1 MYKIALVEDEKNL
14 ANLVVKYLEAAN
26 YEVYLYHT
34 GEEAISNIDKKVDLW
49 ILDIMLPGE
58 ISGFDLLKAIRHKGN
73 NLPIIFTSARDKDID
88 KIMGLELGGDDYL
101 AKPYSIRELVLRVKN
116 IITRTYQNDRKIS
129 NSRLIIGEYEIDKE
143 RRCVYQKGEII
154 QLTSKEY
161 DLLLYFVDNIGMAFS
176 RDQILNQIWGDD
188 YFGSDRVVDDLLR
201 RLRQKMPN
209 LNVETIYGY
218 GYRLTAWESYLF

>member
-14 ANLVVKYLEAAN
+14 ANLVVKYLEANN
-26 YEVYLYHT
+26 YEVTLYTT
-34 GEEAISNIDKKVDLW
+34 GEEAIQNIDKKIDLW

-58 ISGFDLLKAIRHKGN
+58 ISGFDLLKTLRYKEKNI
-73 NLPIIFTSARDKDID
+73 PIIFTSARDKDID
-88 KIMGLELGGDDYL
+88 KIVGLELGGDDYL

-116 IITRTYQNDRKIS
+116 IITRTYQNDRKVS
-129 NSRLIIGEYEIDKE
+129 NSRLIIGDYEIDKE
-143 RRCVYQKGEII
+143 RRSVSQNGEVI

-161 DLLLYFVDNIGMAFS
+161 DLLLYFVNNIGMAFS
-176 RDQILNQIWGDD
+176 RDQILNEIWGDN

-201 RLRQKMPN
+201 RLRQKLPT

-218 GYRLTAWESYLF
+218 GYRLTV

>member
-14 ANLVVKYLEAAN
+14 ANLVVKYLEAN
-26 YEVYLYHT
+26 GYEVTLYLT
-34 GEEAISNIDKKVDLW
+34 GEEAIQNLNKKIDLW

-58 ISGFDLLKAIRHKGN
+58 ISGFDLLKALRYKEKNI
-73 NLPIIFTSARDKDID
+73 PIIFTSARDKDID
-88 KIMGLELGGDDYL
+88 KIVGLELGGDDYL

-116 IITRTYQNDRKIS
+116 ILTRTYQNDRKVS
-129 NSRLIIGEYEIDKE
+129 NSRLLIGEYEIDKE
-143 RRCVYQKGEII
+143 RRSVSHNGSII

-161 DLLLYFVDNIGMAFS
+161 DLLLYFVNNIGMAFS
-176 RDQILNQIWGDD
+176 RDQILNEIWGDN

-201 RLRQKMPN
+201 RLRQKLPQ

-218 GYRLTAWESYLF
+218 GYRLTV

>member
-14 ANLVVKYLEAAN
+14 ANLVVKYLEANN
-26 YEVYLYHT
+26 YEVTLYTT
-34 GEEAISNIDKKVDLW
+34 GEEAISNIDKKIDLW

-58 ISGFDLLKAIRHKGN
+58 ISGYDLLKALRYKEKNI
-73 NLPIIFTSARDKDID
+73 PIIFTSARDKDID
-88 KIMGLELGGDDYL
+88 KIVGLELGGDDYL

-129 NSRLIIGEYEIDKE
+129 NSRLIVGEYEIDKE
-143 RRCVYQKGEII
+143 RRSVSQNGEVI

-161 DLLLYFVDNIGMAFS
+161 DLLLYFVNNIGMAFS
-176 RDQILNQIWGDD
+176 RDQILNEIWGDN

-201 RLRQKMPN
+201 RLRQKLPL

-218 GYRLTAWESYLF
+218 GYRLTV

>member
-14 ANLVVKYLEAAN
+14 ANLVVKYLEANN
-26 YEVYLYHT
+26 YEVTLYTT
-34 GEEAISNIDKKVDLW
+34 GEEAISNIDKKIDLW

-58 ISGFDLLKAIRHKGN
+58 ISGYDLLKALRYKEKNI
-73 NLPIIFTSARDKDID
+73 PIIFTSARDKDID
-88 KIMGLELGGDDYL
+88 KIVGLELGGDDYL

-129 NSRLIIGEYEIDKE
+129 NSRLIVGEYEIDKE
-143 RRCVYQKGEII
+143 RRSVSQNGEVI

-161 DLLLYFVDNIGMAFS
+161 DLLLYFVNNIGMAFS
-176 RDQILNQIWGDD
+176 RDQILNEIWGDN

-201 RLRQKMPN
+201 RLRQKLPL

-218 GYRLTAWESYLF
+218 GYRLTE

>member
-154 QLTSKEY
+154 QLTS
-161 DLLLYFVDNIGMAFS
+161 
-176 RDQILNQIWGDD
+176 
-188 YFGSDRVVDDLLR
+188 
-201 RLRQKMPN
+201 
-209 LNVETIYGY
+209 
-218 GYRLTAWESYLF
+218 

>member
-14 ANLVVKYLEAAN
+14 ANLVVKYLETSG
-26 YEVYLYHT
+26 YEVETYYT
-34 GEEAISNIDKKVDLW
+34 GEDAIVHLNDKIDLW

-58 ISGFDLLKAIRHKGN
+58 ISGFDLLKAIRTKN
-73 NLPIIFTSARDKDID
+73 NNIPVIFTSARDKDID

-116 IITRTYQNDRKIS
+116 VISRTYLNSGKLS
-129 NSRLIIGEYEIDKE
+129 NSRIIVGDYEIDKE
-143 RRCVYQKGEII
+143 RRSVSKNGETI

-161 DLLLYFVDNIGMAFS
+161 DLLIYFVENVGKAFS
-176 RDQILNQIWGDD
+176 REQILFHIWGDD
-188 YFGSDRVVDDLLR
+188 YYGSDRVVDDLLR
-201 RLRQKMPN
+201 RLRQKLPE

-218 GYRLTAWESYLF
+218 GYRLTL

>member
-14 ANLVVKYLEAAN
+14 ANLVVKYLESNN
-26 YEVYLYHT
+26 YEVTLYNT
-34 GEEAISNIDKKVDLW
+34 GEEAIQNIDKKIDLW

-58 ISGFDLLKAIRHKGN
+58 ISGFDLLKALRYKEKNI
-73 NLPIIFTSARDKDID
+73 PIIFTSARDKDID
-88 KIMGLELGGDDYL
+88 KIVGLELGGDDYL

-116 IITRTYQNDRKIS
+116 ILTRTYQNERKVS
-129 NSRLIIGEYEIDKE
+129 NSRLIVGEYEIDKE
-143 RRCVYQKGEII
+143 RRSVSHKGELI

-161 DLLLYFVDNIGMAFS
+161 DLLLYFVNNIGMAFS
-176 RDQILNQIWGDD
+176 RDQILNEIWGDN

-201 RLRQKMPN
+201 RLRQKLPT

-218 GYRLTAWESYLF
+218 GYRLTV

>member
-14 ANLVVKYLEAAN
+14 ASLVNKYLEAAN

-34 GEEAISNIDKKVDLW
+34 GEEAINNIDKKVDLW

-58 ISGFDLLKAIRHKGN
+58 ISGFDLLKVIRQKDS

-116 IITRTYQNDRKIS
+116 IITRTYQNERKIS
-129 NSRLIIGEYEIDKE
+129 NTRVIIGDYEIDKE
-143 RRCVYQKGEII
+143 RRSVYLKGDII

-161 DLLLYFVDNIGMAFS
+161 DLLLYFVNNIGMAFS
-176 RDQILNQIWGDD
+176 REQILNQIWGDD
-188 YFGSDRVVDDLLR
+188 YYGSDRVVDDLLR
-201 RLRQKMPN
+201 RLRQKMPT
-209 LNVETIYGY
+209 LNIETIYGY
-218 GYRLTAWESYLF
+218 GYRLSA

>member
-14 ANLVVKYLEAAN
+14 ANLVLKYLEAAN

-143 RRCVYQKGEII
+143 RRSVYQKGEII

-201 RLRQKMPN
+201 RLRQKMPS

-218 GYRLTAWESYLF
+218 GYRLTA

>member
-14 ANLVVKYLEAAN
+14 ANLVVKYLEANN
-26 YEVYLYHT
+26 YEVTLYTT
-34 GEEAISNIDKKVDLW
+34 GEEAISNIDKKIDLW

-58 ISGFDLLKAIRHKGN
+58 ISGFDLLKALRYKEKNI
-73 NLPIIFTSARDKDID
+73 PIIFTSARDKDID
-88 KIMGLELGGDDYL
+88 KIVGLELGGDDYL

-143 RRCVYQKGEII
+143 RRSVSQNGEVI

-161 DLLLYFVDNIGMAFS
+161 DLLLYFVNNIGMAFS
-176 RDQILNQIWGDD
+176 REQILNKIWGDN

-201 RLRQKMPN
+201 RLRQKLPL

-218 GYRLTAWESYLF
+218 GYRLTV

>member
-14 ANLVVKYLEAAN
+14 ANLVVKYLEASG
-26 YEVYLYHT
+26 YEVVTYYT
-34 GEEAISNIDKKVDLW
+34 GEQAIVDLNNKVDLW

-58 ISGFDLLKAIRHKGN
+58 ISGFDLLKAIRNRN
-73 NLPIIFTSARDKDID
+73 NNMPIIFTSARDKDID

-116 IITRTYQNDRKIS
+116 IISRTYLNSEKLS
-129 NSRLIIGEYEIDKE
+129 NTRIVVGDYEIDKE
-143 RRCVYQKGEII
+143 RRSVSNHGEII

-161 DLLLYFVDNIGMAFS
+161 DLLIYFVENIGKAFS
-176 RDQILNQIWGDD
+176 REQILFHIWGDD

-201 RLRQKMPN
+201 RLRQKLPN

-218 GYRLTAWESYLF
+218 GYRLTL

>member
-143 RRCVYQKGEII
+143 RRWVYQKGEII

-218 GYRLTAWESYLF
+218 GYRLTA

>member
-14 ANLVVKYLEAAN
+14 ANLVVKYLEANN
-26 YEVYLYHT
+26 YKVTLYTT
-34 GEEAISNIDKKVDLW
+34 GEEAIENIDKKIDLW

-58 ISGFDLLKAIRHKGN
+58 ISGFDLLKALRYKEKNI
-73 NLPIIFTSARDKDID
+73 PIIFTSARDKDID
-88 KIMGLELGGDDYL
+88 KIVGLELGGDDYL

-116 IITRTYQNDRKIS
+116 IITRTYQNDRKVS
-129 NSRLIIGEYEIDKE
+129 NSRVLIGEYEIDKE
-143 RRCVYQKGEII
+143 RRSVSHRGEVI

-161 DLLLYFVDNIGMAFS
+161 DLLLYFVNNIGMAFS
-176 RDQILNQIWGDD
+176 REQILNEIWGDN

-201 RLRQKMPN
+201 RLRQKLPM

-218 GYRLTAWESYLF
+218 GYRLTV

>member
-14 ANLVVKYLEAAN
+14 ANLVVKYLEANN
-26 YEVYLYHT
+26 YEVTLYNT
-34 GEEAISNIDKKVDLW
+34 GEEAIQNIDKKIDLW

-58 ISGFDLLKAIRHKGN
+58 ISGFDLLKALRYKEKNI
-73 NLPIIFTSARDKDID
+73 PIIFTSARDKDID
-88 KIMGLELGGDDYL
+88 KIVGLELGGDDYL

-116 IITRTYQNDRKIS
+116 ILTRTYQNERKVS
-129 NSRLIIGEYEIDKE
+129 NSRLIVGEYEIDKE
-143 RRCVYQKGEII
+143 RRSVSHKGELI

-161 DLLLYFVDNIGMAFS
+161 DLLLYFVNNIGMAFS
-176 RDQILNQIWGDD
+176 RDQILNEIWGDN

-201 RLRQKMPN
+201 RLRQKLPT

-218 GYRLTAWESYLF
+218 GYRLTV

>member
-14 ANLVVKYLEAAN
+14 ANLVVKYLEANN
-26 YEVYLYHT
+26 YEVTLYTT
-34 GEEAISNIDKKVDLW
+34 GEEAIQNIDKKIDLW

-58 ISGFDLLKAIRHKGN
+58 ISGFDLLKALRYKEKNI
-73 NLPIIFTSARDKDID
+73 PIIFTSARDKDID
-88 KIMGLELGGDDYL
+88 KIVGLELGGDDYL

-116 IITRTYQNDRKIS
+116 IITRTYQNDRKVS
-129 NSRLIIGEYEIDKE
+129 NSRLIIGDYEIDKE
-143 RRCVYQKGEII
+143 RRSVSQNGEVI

-161 DLLLYFVDNIGMAFS
+161 DLLLYFVNNIGMAFS
-176 RDQILNQIWGDD
+176 RDQILNEIWGDN

-201 RLRQKMPN
+201 RLRQKLPT

-218 GYRLTAWESYLF
+218 GYRLTV

>member
-14 ANLVVKYLEAAN
+14 ANLVVKYLEANN
-26 YEVYLYHT
+26 YEVTLYTT
-34 GEEAISNIDKKVDLW
+34 GEEAIQNLDKKIDLW

-58 ISGFDLLKAIRHKGN
+58 ISGFDLLKALRYKEKSI
-73 NLPIIFTSARDKDID
+73 PIIFTSARDKDID
-88 KIMGLELGGDDYL
+88 KIVGLEMGGDDYL

-116 IITRTYQNDRKIS
+116 VITRTYQNDRKLS
-129 NSRLIIGEYEIDKE
+129 NSRIIIGEYEIDKE
-143 RRCVYQKGEII
+143 RRSVSQNGGVI

-161 DLLLYFVDNIGMAFS
+161 DLLLYFVNNVGMAFS
-176 RDQILNQIWGDD
+176 REQILNQIWGDN

-201 RLRQKMPN
+201 RLRQKLPN

-218 GYRLTAWESYLF
+218 GYRLTI

>member
-14 ANLVVKYLEAAN
+14 ANLVVKYLEANN
-26 YEVYLYHT
+26 YEVTLYTT
-34 GEEAISNIDKKVDLW
+34 GEEAIRNIDKKIDLW

-58 ISGFDLLKAIRHKGN
+58 ISGFDLLKALRYKEKNI
-73 NLPIIFTSARDKDID
+73 PIIFTSARDKDID
-88 KIMGLELGGDDYL
+88 KIVGLELGGDDYL

-116 IITRTYQNDRKIS
+116 IITRTYQNDRKVS
-129 NSRLIIGEYEIDKE
+129 NSRLIIGDYEIDKE
-143 RRCVYQKGEII
+143 RRSVSQNGEVI

-161 DLLLYFVDNIGMAFS
+161 DLLLYFVNNIGIPFS
-176 RDQILNQIWGDD
+176 RDQILNEIWGDN

-201 RLRQKMPN
+201 RLRQKLPT

-218 GYRLTAWESYLF
+218 GYRLTV

>member
-14 ANLVVKYLEAAN
+14 ANLVVKYLETSG
-26 YEVYLYHT
+26 YEVVTYYT
-34 GEEAISNIDKKVDLW
+34 GEQAIVDLNNKVDLW

-58 ISGFDLLKAIRHKGN
+58 ISGFDLLKAIRNRN
-73 NLPIIFTSARDKDID
+73 NNMPIIFTSARDKDID

-116 IITRTYQNDRKIS
+116 IISRTYLNSEKLS
-129 NSRLIIGEYEIDKE
+129 NTRIVVGDYEIDKE
-143 RRCVYQKGEII
+143 RRSVSNHGEII

-161 DLLLYFVDNIGMAFS
+161 DLLIYFVENIGKAFS
-176 RDQILNQIWGDD
+176 REQILFHIWGDD

-201 RLRQKMPN
+201 RLRQKLPN

-218 GYRLTAWESYLF
+218 GYRLTL

>member
-26 YEVYLYHT
+26 YDVYLYHT

-218 GYRLTAWESYLF
+218 GYRLTA

>member
-58 ISGFDLLKAIRHKGN
+58 ISGFDLLNAIRHKGN

-218 GYRLTAWESYLF
+218 GYRLTA

>member
-188 YFGSDRVVDDLLR
+188 YFGSDRVVDDLVR
-201 RLRQKMPN
+201 RLRKKMPN
-209 LNVETIYGY
+209 MRINTLYGY
-218 GYRLTAWESYLF
+218 GYRLS

>member
-14 ANLVVKYLEAAN
+14 ANLVLKYLEAA
-26 YEVYLYHT
+26 
-34 GEEAISNIDKKVDLW
+34 
-49 ILDIMLPGE
+49 IMLPGE

-143 RRCVYQKGEII
+143 RRSVYQKGEII

-201 RLRQKMPN
+201 RLRQKMPS

-218 GYRLTAWESYLF
+218 GYRLTA

>member
-14 ANLVVKYLEAAN
+14 ANLVVKYLEANN
-26 YEVYLYHT
+26 YEVTLYTT
-34 GEEAISNIDKKVDLW
+34 GEEAIQNLDKKIDLW

-58 ISGFDLLKAIRHKGN
+58 ISGFDLLKALRYKEKSI
-73 NLPIIFTSARDKDID
+73 PIIFTSARDKDID
-88 KIMGLELGGDDYL
+88 KIVGLEMGGDDYL

-116 IITRTYQNDRKIS
+116 VITRTYQNDRKLS
-129 NSRLIIGEYEIDKE
+129 NSRIIIGEYEIDKE
-143 RRCVYQKGEII
+143 RRSVSQNGEVI

-161 DLLLYFVDNIGMAFS
+161 DLLLYFVNNVGMAFS
-176 RDQILNQIWGDD
+176 REQILNQIWGDN

-201 RLRQKMPN
+201 RLRQKLPN

-218 GYRLTAWESYLF
+218 GYRLTI